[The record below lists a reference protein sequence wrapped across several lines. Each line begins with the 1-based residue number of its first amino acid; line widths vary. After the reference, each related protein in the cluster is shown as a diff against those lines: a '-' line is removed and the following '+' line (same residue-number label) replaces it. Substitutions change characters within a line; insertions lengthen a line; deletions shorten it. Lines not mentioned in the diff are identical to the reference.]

1 MIYGQ
6 EGSTVSS
13 TLRKTMGFALA
24 GLLCIAP
31 IGMAAGTAT
40 EKSPGAAT
48 EKSPATS
55 GTQMQQPRT
64 TLPNDQVGDR
74 MVLTVEGIDQS
85 KGMLKLRGANGDRM
99 ELTVPKGLLASLHE
113 GDRVHVAIQKA
124 PGAPE
129 RAPTSG
135 AERQRPEQ
143 AR

>member
-1 MIYGQ
+1 M
-6 EGSTVSS
+6 SP
-13 TLRKTMGFALA
+13 TLRKSMGFALA

-48 EKSPATS
+48 DKPPTTS
-55 GTQMQQPRT
+55 GTQVQQPKT
-64 TLPNDQVGDR
+64 TLPHEQAGDR

-99 ELTVPKGLLASLHE
+99 ELTVPKGLLASLQQ

-124 PGAPE
+124 PGTPE
-129 RAPTSG
+129 RTPPSG
-135 AERQRPEQ
+135 TERQRPEQ
-143 AR
+143 PK

>member
-1 MIYGQ
+1 M
-6 EGSTVSS
+6 SA
-13 TLRKTMGFALA
+13 TLRNAMGFALA

-40 EKSPGAAT
+40 EKSP
-48 EKSPATS
+48 ATS

-64 TLPNDQVGDR
+64 NLPHEQAGDR

-85 KGMLKLRGANGDRM
+85 KGLLKLRGVNGDRL

-124 PGAPE
+124 PGPPE
-129 RAPTSG
+129 RGPYSG
-135 AERQRPEQ
+135 TERQRPEQ
-143 AR
+143 PK